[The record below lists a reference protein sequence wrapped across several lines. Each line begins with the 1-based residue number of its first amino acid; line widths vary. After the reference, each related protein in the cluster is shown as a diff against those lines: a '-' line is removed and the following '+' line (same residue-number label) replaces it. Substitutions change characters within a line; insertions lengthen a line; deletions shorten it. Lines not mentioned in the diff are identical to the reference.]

1 MLTAD
6 LLRARKR
13 NSWIYP
19 RYIDVNRPELQHI
32 ATELVRIFR
41 KAHKKTPGTPRGALQ
56 ESIDDLVGAHADP
69 LLFRGLC
76 KLLFDRCEFGDPPE
90 PEPAELRQR
99 VFLASAKLRLRRE
112 PGRNWVDKRAEL
124 ISELA
129 AELQIDEDQLEDAL
143 YADLAANQRLTQFR
157 DVEPI
162 MLLHRYNLALAQA
175 VLLRATSMTVELEP
189 ATVGAYRQ
197 LFRALKFRQLI
208 HTVTQRKDGC
218 FLIEIDG
225 PLSLFVNSSRYG
237 LAMAQLLPTLAV
249 IGRFKLEAALRWGK
263 ERTKC
268 RFSLDHKRQLKSD
281 VKKRGQYVTDEQLWF
296 EERFAKKGGD
306 WQMSRCRD
314 ILQTEGGQVVIPDL
328 QFENTTDGRVGYLEI
343 VGFWRRG
350 SLDARIRQL
359 DDPKL
364 SDLVLAVSSRL
375 AGEKKPEIREHPRIV
390 WFKQVIM
397 ADRVREALEQL

>member
-6 LLRARKR
+6 LLRARRR
-13 NSWIYP
+13 NNWIYP
-19 RYIDVNRPELQHI
+19 RYIDIDKPELQHI
-32 ATELVRIFR
+32 ATELVRLFR
-41 KAHKKTPGTPRGALQ
+41 NAHSQSPGMQRGVLQ

-76 KLLFDRCEFGDPPE
+76 KLLFDGCEFGVPPE
-90 PEPAELRQR
+90 PEPAQLRQR
-99 VFLASAKLRLRRE
+99 VFLASAKLRFRRE
-112 PGRNWVDKRAEL
+112 LGRNWVEKRAEL
-124 ISELA
+124 IKELA
-129 AELQIDEDQLEDAL
+129 AELQIDEDLLEEGL

-162 MLLHRYNLALAQA
+162 ALLKRYNLALAQA
-175 VLLRATSMTVELEP
+175 VLLRATNMTVELEP
-189 ATVGAYRQ
+189 ATIGAYRQ

-208 HTVTQRKDGC
+208 HSVTQQKDGR
-218 FLIEIDG
+218 FLIELDG
-225 PLSLFVNSSRYG
+225 PLSLFASSNRYG
-237 LAMAQLLPTLAV
+237 LAMAQFLPTLV
-249 IGRFKLEAALRWGK
+249 LMPRFKLEAELRWGK
-263 ERTKC
+263 ERSKC
-268 RFSLDHKRQLKSD
+268 RFSLDHKRKLESH
-281 VKKRGQYVTDEQLWF
+281 VKKRGQYVTDEQQWF
-296 EERFAKKGGD
+296 EERFAKKAED
-306 WQMSRCRD
+306 WEMSRCRD
-314 ILQTEGGQVVIPDL
+314 ILQTESGQVIIPDL

-350 SLDARIRQL
+350 SLDARVRQL

-397 ADRVREALEQL
+397 ADRVRDALDRL